1 MNNNL
6 NLKNG
11 DKLNSQQK
19 INNSLH
25 LKYGEKI
32 NIQDKIDNFNEN

>member
-11 DKLNSQQK
+11 DKLNSQEK

-25 LKYGEKI
+25 LKKGEK
-32 NIQDKIDNFNEN
+32 

>member
-11 DKLNSQQK
+11 DKLNSQEKMIKNLNFKKVEKLKSQEK
-19 INNSLH
+19 INN
-25 LKYGEKI
+25 
-32 NIQDKIDNFNEN
+32 N

>member
-6 NLKNG
+6 HLKNG
-11 DKLNSQQK
+11 DKLNSQEK

-25 LKYGEKI
+25 LKKGEK
-32 NIQDKIDNFNEN
+32 